1 MGLDT
6 YAWIPTIQTVK
17 EFVEVEDDRDTPIL
31 ERVTN
36 SATSAIERMLD
47 RRIIARTH
55 MKLFDGNGRN
65 AIILPEF
72 PIVAI
77 ASVYLSRTAE
87 SDGTE
92 LASTYYEVDA
102 DEPEEGILYL
112 LGGYHFP
119 IGHRNVKIT
128 WEAGFS
134 AIDAV
139 GYMRIPWDLV
149 ELLLGFVAHL
159 WRKRDTI
166 GDERLTQT
174 LDGITTTFARDYWT
188 DERRRMLARY
198 RKV

>member
-1 MGLDT
+1 MGLDA

-17 EFVEVEDDRDTPIL
+17 EFLEVEDDRDTPIL

-47 RRIIARTH
+47 RRIIARTQT
-55 MKLFDGNGRN
+55 KLFDGNGRN
-65 AIILPEF
+65 ALVLPEF
-72 PIVAI
+72 PVVSVT
-77 ASVYLSRTAE
+77 SVYLSRTAE
-87 SDGTE
+87 SDGTA
-92 LASTYYEVDA
+92 LDSTYYEVDA

-112 LGGYHFP
+112 LGGYRFP
-119 IGHRNVKIT
+119 RGRRNVKIT
-128 WEAGFS
+128 WVAGYS
-134 AIDAV
+134 VIDTE
-139 GYMRIPWDLV
+139 GYTRIPWDLV

-174 LDGITTTFARDYWT
+174 LDGITTTFARDFWT